1 MSLKKGGKKRART
14 KRWTDGGRARRSETE
29 GVRMMRTAAERFDV
43 GLGGALRV
51 EGEGRGFPGPLGL
64 WSHPQSLYFLRG
76 LQKHPLLF

>member
-1 MSLKKGGKKRART
+1 MSLKKGKTGREEETDR
-14 KRWTDGGRARRSETE
+14 RWESETG

-51 EGEGRGFPGPLGL
+51 EDEGRGFPGPLGL
-64 WSHPQSLYFLRG
+64 WSHPQSLCFLRG